1 MNEIEGDAI
10 MNDLVPSRKLIFV
23 GIKLMSDWD
32 AFVVYIRPVIVA
44 ICYNGLKCVG
54 ARVTSHC

>member
-10 MNDLVPSRKLIFV
+10 MNGLVPSRKLIFV